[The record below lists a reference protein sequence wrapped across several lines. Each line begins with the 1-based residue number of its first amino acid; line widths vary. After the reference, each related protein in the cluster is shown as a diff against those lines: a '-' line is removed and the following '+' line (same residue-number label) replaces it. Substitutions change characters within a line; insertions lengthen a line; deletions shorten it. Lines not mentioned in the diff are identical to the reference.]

1 MTSMRLESGSILPLK
16 VRLYPWLPSK
26 EYGVP
31 DLVIDVTYLDHA
43 GTTLYAKSMIEQSSK
58 DLTSNLFGNPHSASP
73 SSKLSTQRV
82 EDVRARVL
90 RFFKADPDDFDV
102 VFVANATGAIKL
114 VADAFRDYGLDTDS
128 KRRCGFWYGYHKDA
142 HTSLVGVRELA
153 TAGSKCFESDD
164 AVEDWLA
171 GLDVSASCYGRGH
184 GLFAYPAQ
192 SNLDGHRLPLNWP
205 ERLRKSQNPRCR
217 NLYTLLDASS
227 YLSTAQLD
235 LSDVDSAPDFTAL
248 SFYKIF
254 GFPDLGGLIVRKQA
268 GHMLQRR
275 RYFGGGTV
283 DMVISMKAAWHVKKQ
298 HTLHDQLE
306 DGTLPFHNIIAL
318 EAAFNVHKRLYGSM
332 TSISQHTCQLAEV
345 LHSKLS
351 SLRHGNGRRVC
362 QIYGNADSKYG
373 ESRTQ
378 GPIVAFNVRNSQGG
392 WVGKRKVEQ
401 SAIEH
406 NIHLGTVGAC
416 NPGGV
421 AAPWEMKRNFSEGI
435 RCGVDLDVISGK
447 TTGVIRVSLGPMSSL
462 SDVEI
467 FIDFME
473 KNWVEKGQPLTMALP
488 PEWPESMSKQQSF
501 VKGLKVFPIE
511 GCAGWEVPITSTW
524 EIRQHGLAWNHE
536 WCLVRPRGMYALD
549 SKVHPRLAFLQPSLD
564 IQEGVLKIN
573 VASIVF
579 DLTQTPRELTVSL
592 WESPPTN
599 ARELQRGPQRAAD
612 PYLSAEIEEFFTSVV
627 GTPCTLAR
635 YPDPRSE
642 DLNDRLQQQTSRSCR
657 SRRILERSCSL
668 SVANEPKG
676 VGDARVAI
684 NLSSVPLPLTGQHTW
699 RFMKIGRQYFQ
710 AIEPTSSKAS
720 RDTSVISRQF
730 RHLTC
735 PGDVSLA
742 AQHPT
747 ICVGDAVQL
756 LYESSVAED
765 NTAGRDNNL
774 SEPVSQTELL
784 PGRDAARFLVF
795 KKRPHPAELNR
806 PVRLNSRLWP
816 GLRV

>member
-1 MTSMRLESGSILPLK
+1 MKRHYVNDIDEIREREYPALK
-16 VRLYPWLPSK
+16 
-26 EYGVP
+26 
-31 DLVIDVTYLDHA
+31 DVTYLDHA
-43 GTTLYAKSMIEQSSK
+43 GTTLYAKSMIEQFSK

-114 VADAFRDYGLDTDS
+114 VADAFRDYGLDTKS
-128 KRRCGFWYGYHKDA
+128 ERQCGFWYGYHKDA

-153 TAGSKCFESDD
+153 TAGSKCFESDE

-171 GLDVSASCYGRGH
+171 ELDVSASRNEYGH

-192 SNLDGHRLPLNWP
+192 SNLDGHRLPLDWP
-205 ERLRKSQNPRCR
+205 DRLRKSQNPRRR
-217 NLYTLLDASS
+217 NIYTLLDASS
-227 YLSTAQLD
+227 YASTGQLD
-235 LSDVDSAPDFTAL
+235 FSDVESSPDFTAL

-254 GFPDLGGLIVRKQA
+254 GFPDLGALIIRKQA

-283 DMVISMKAAWHVKKQ
+283 DMVISMKVAWHVKKQ

-318 EAAFNVHKRLYGSM
+318 EAAFNVHKELYGSM
-332 TSISQHTCQLAEV
+332 ASISQHTCQLAEI

-351 SLRHGNGRRVC
+351 SLRHGNGRQVC

-373 ESRTQ
+373 DSRTQ
-378 GPIVAFNVRNSQGG
+378 APIVAFDVRNSQGG
-392 WVGKRKVEQ
+392 WVGKSKVEQ

-406 NIHLGTVGAC
+406 NIHLRTVSAC
-416 NPGGV
+416 NPGGI
-421 AAPWEMKRNFSEGI
+421 AAPWEMRRNFSEGM
-435 RCGVDLDVISGK
+435 RCGSDLDVISGK

-488 PEWPESMSKQQSF
+488 LEWPESMSEQQSF

-549 SKVHPRLAFLQPSLD
+549 SKVHPSLAFLQPSLD

-573 VASIVF
+573 VESIVF
-579 DLTQTPRELTVSL
+579 DDTQVPRELTVSL

-599 ARELQRGPQRAAD
+599 AREPQRGPQRAAD

-642 DLNDRLQQQTSRSCR
+642 DLNERLQQQTSRFSR
-657 SRRILERSCSL
+657 SKRILEGPCSL
-668 SVANEPKG
+668 SVANEPNG

-684 NLSSVPLPLTGQHTW
+684 NLSSVPLPLTGQHNW

-710 AIEPTSSKAS
+710 AIEPSSSFKKAS

-742 AQHPT
+742 VQHPT

-756 LYESSVAED
+756 LYESSVAEGS
-765 NTAGRDNNL
+765 TAGRDNNL
-774 SEPVSQTELL
+774 SEPIGQAELL
-784 PGRDAARFLVF
+784 PGRDAARSLVF
-795 KKRPHPAELNR
+795 KISSHPAEFNR
-806 PVRLNSRLWP
+806 SVRLNSRLWSA
-816 GLRV
+816 LRV